1 MKNLCVPLERIA
13 LPGAAALVMLVFAA
27 LVTGCTVLPGLA
39 VPTNT
44 LTPSPTCTSTPTP
57 MPTATPTSTPTA
69 TPTLTPTP
77 VPLSITVG
85 IEPSTVP
92 VGQIGTLFIDTS
104 RPATVTASL
113 RGEPLPLFAENG
125 RLYALI
131 GVHASTEPTT
141 WPLVITATDPLGG
154 PPITERRELRIAG
167 REFKIDAITL
177 TQETLNLILDAEA
190 VRNEAELIAR
200 LLAPRTATR
209 LWRGAFAQPVA
220 GEITTTYGERR
231 SYNGGPAVEYH
242 GGLDIAADAGVPVA
256 AANAGR
262 VVFAG
267 PLKVR
272 GNVVIIDHGWG
283 LYSGYYHLSE
293 IKASAGQSVE
303 CGQTIGLVGSTGLS
317 TGPHLHWVIWL
328 GGREV
333 DPAFIL
339 LWQLPHRDQQP
350 ETT

>member
-1 MKNLCVPLERIA
+1 MRYLRLPFEPIA
-13 LPGAAALVMLVFAA
+13 FVSVAALVMLVFASLA
-27 LVTGCTVLPGLA
+27 TGCTTLPGLA

-44 LTPSPTCTSTPTP
+44 STPSPTCTSTPTA

-77 VPLSITVG
+77 APLSISVG

-92 VGQIGTLFIDTS
+92 VGQIGTLFVDTS
-104 RPATVTASL
+104 RPATVTATL

-131 GVHASTEPTT
+131 GVHASTEPAT
-141 WPLVITATDPLGG
+141 WLLVITAIDPLGG
-154 PPITERRELRIAG
+154 PPITERRELHIAG

-190 VRNEAELIAR
+190 VRKEAELITR
-200 LLAPRTATR
+200 LLAPRTANR
-209 LWRGAFAQPVA
+209 LWRGAFAQPVE

-242 GGLDIAADAGVPVA
+242 GGLDIAAGAGLPVA
-256 AANAGR
+256 ATNTGR

-293 IKASAGQSVE
+293 VKTSAGQSVE
-303 CGQTIGLVGSTGLS
+303 RGQTIGLVGSTGLS

-328 GGREV
+328 AGREV
-333 DPAFIL
+333 DPAFL
-339 LWQLPHRDQQP
+339 LSWQLPK
-350 ETT
+350 

>member
-1 MKNLCVPLERIA
+1 MKNLHPALERIA
-13 LPGAAALVMLVFAA
+13 SAGVLA
-27 LVTGCTVLPGLA
+27 LVTLALAASAAGCAVLPGVA
-39 VPTNT
+39 P
-44 LTPSPTCTSTPTP
+44 PTSTPTP
-57 MPTATPTSTPTA
+57 SPTYTSTPTPTLTPTATPTYTP

-77 VPLSITVG
+77 VPLSVTVG

-92 VGQIGTLFIDTS
+92 AGQIGTLSVDTS
-104 RPATVTASL
+104 RPATVTVTL
-113 RGEPLPLFAENG
+113 RGQPLPLFAEEG

-131 GVHASTEPTT
+131 GVHASTQPAT

-154 PPITERRELRIAG
+154 PAVTERRELRISG

-177 TQETLNLILDAEA
+177 TQETLDLILDAEA
-190 VRNEAELIAR
+190 VKKEAELIAR
-200 LLAPRTATR
+200 LLAPRTSSR

-256 AANAGR
+256 ATNAGR

-293 IKASAGQSVE
+293 VKTSAGQSVE
-303 CGQTIGLVGSTGLS
+303 RGQTIGLVGSTGLS
-317 TGPHLHWVIWL
+317 TGPHLHWAIWL
-328 GGREV
+328 GGWEV
-333 DPAFIL
+333 DPAFVL
-339 LWQLPHRDQQP
+339 SWQLPS
-350 ETT
+350 